1 MLAGLNFAMAH
12 FLIIMNGSV
21 SCRFLRIR
29 NVHKIGPLQLAI
41 HVAQNRRAREQQS
54 HWDMTNKENYN
65 LK

>member
-41 HVAQNRRAREQQS
+41 HVAQTAVLESNSR
-54 HWDMTNKENYN
+54 TGT
-65 LK
+65 